1 MKKITYN
8 VNFILVGQEP
18 NIKDVIID
26 FIKKQAIEASYIND
40 VLKKIDYYE
49 FLIVYEKIPIRLRIF
64 SASNLDEIIYNHDKI
79 KVLDVIVLITDLNKN
94 TIEKYESEK
103 VRELNE
109 YFSFKGIS
117 ALLDFSFLNVSNNY
131 NEIKKNKEKL
141 IEKAKELDSIY
152 CFTIYN
158 IEDDLKEFFSTIF
171 NDLLFKFRI
180 SSLELFEDAIK
191 YGSSLIS
198 K

>member
-131 NEIKKNKEKL
+131 NEIEKNKEKL

>member
-94 TIEKYESEK
+94 TIEKYEGEK

-117 ALLDFSFLNVSNNY
+117 TLLDFSFLNVSNNY
-131 NEIKKNKEKL
+131 NEIEKNKEKL

-158 IEDDLKEFFSTIF
+158 LEDDLKEFFSTIF

>member
-1 MKKITYN
+1 LKKITYN

-131 NEIKKNKEKL
+131 NEIEKNKEKL